1 MKNVLRHLGKILI
14 NRGEKGMTLV
24 ESLVAI
30 AMLGGGVLTL
40 VLAMSSGALA
50 LQENDQESIA
60 QGLARTQLEYV
71 KNYTY
76 DPGATSYP
84 AVSAPEGYSIVVG
97 VTAVPGTN
105 SNIQKITANV
115 IRDGVIIMTAEDYK
129 VNR

>member
-1 MKNVLRHLGKILI
+1 MKNVLRRLGKILI

-40 VLAMSSGALA
+40 VLALSSGALA

-76 DPGATSYP
+76 NPGATSYP
-84 AVSAPEGYSIVVG
+84 IVSAPEGYSIAVG
-97 VTAVPGTN
+97 VTIVPDTN
-105 SNIQKITANV
+105 SNIQKITASV